1 MRSSIQ
7 KIKAKEIEITKNPHI
22 IDLPQTIVITIKSIL
37 VRVIQD
43 LDPRNAQVKIKKIRI
58 TVMVKK
64 ANRVSQK
71 VKEAIVKRAN

>member
-1 MRSSIQ
+1 MRISIQ

-22 IDLPQTIVITIKSIL
+22 IDRPQTIVITIKSIL